1 MRKVDIGLLLFFG
14 FGLKGP
20 THCFLGILPELVS
33 LCHFGRKRPQLKFP
47 GESSARASVCWP
59 SDRLSSEGIFR
70 RRAFALIYGH
80 GQRSDVKIQVLCHFM
95 STFERPSFQV
105 KPE

>member
-33 LCHFGRKRPQLKFP
+33 LCHLDTPVP
-47 GESSARASVCWP
+47 
-59 SDRLSSEGIFR
+59 
-70 RRAFALIYGH
+70 
-80 GQRSDVKIQVLCHFM
+80 
-95 STFERPSFQV
+95 T
-105 KPE
+105 